1 MTFESK
7 FRNFVGRIEKL
18 SREEITVLSR
28 SLLNEFNQE
37 KADIWKVVYIEPNYK
52 PNENW
57 DEIELHKKRS
67 NIKRYSWRN
76 IIGTTI
82 TTRILKLREKGLTA
96 EESIDAIER
105 LPGVMDFVAKY
116 PEEDSNMA
124 KNIKINVHARYGE
137 NKTSEKIKEKNEN

>member
-1 MTFESK
+1 MNSTK
-7 FRNFVGRIEKL
+7 
-18 SREEITVLSR
+18 
-28 SLLNEFNQE
+28 
-37 KADIWKVVYIEPNYK
+37 KADIWKVVYIEPNYE
-52 PNENW
+52 PNEYW

-82 TTRILKLREKGLTA
+82 TKRILKLRKKGLTA
-96 EESIDAIER
+96 EETIDTIER

-124 KNIKINVHARYGE
+124 KNIKINTYARYGE